1 MVPKTARC
9 LPARMCVYTAAVTV
23 GELCRSAFDTA
34 NRSPEASHIIDAAW
48 CRRPCNVNRGSLTP
62 SFSEAAAW
70 RRAARALAKK
80 GQVRA
85 IYLRRLDKRGRNFGH
100 LALTSVDS
108 RLCGDAYPL
117 HSPPWVDPSLGRLWE
132 SLGCRMQ
139 ALLLEDV
146 TGQPVAPCTASRIAR
161 EMREASEAAA

>member
-1 MVPKTARC
+1 MGCACSTLDHMSRGPGTRQRALLEAVRAAGDGAFIWVVP
-9 LPARMCVYTAAVTV
+9 P
-23 GELCRSAFDTA
+23 D
-34 NRSPEASHIIDAAW
+34 AS
-48 CRRPCNVNRGSLTP
+48 T
-62 SFSEAAAW
+62 SEAAAW

-139 ALLLEDV
+139 ALVLEDV